1 VSDYLDPFSQ
11 SKKFGGKTVKERI
24 RFSSKA
30 TQISK
35 EGSEWKIEVTN
46 GTLYTCQKL
55 MMATG
60 LTSTPD
66 IPSLLC
72 HGKCKPLIIHSK
84 YLAKKSQFFPS
95 PQIKN
100 VVVLG
105 GSKSAFD
112 AVYMLSQA
120 GKSVSWIIRTMGH
133 GPANMVPP
141 DVPFL
146 RNSHEPQSMK
156 IIGKMSPSI
165 FEPVDGWVR
174 FFHQSTIGGW
184 INKGIWNTLDWMWQR
199 AGGYS
204 RNENLEKL
212 RPDRPAFW
220 TSDGIGVSNSPD
232 LWDMLSKAKI
242 YRNEIDRL
250 EEGRVILS
258 SGEMVECDA
267 IVACTGWNAC
277 YPMFSTTQAQAMGLP
292 LPLIDTCE
300 SDTAKWEALITQA
313 DEKVLQ
319 RFPRL
324 SETPSYPERKPT
336 ISSHCLYRGI
346 IPTTSTDHSIVF
358 LGQYG
363 TSQSLLIGEIQSLW
377 AVAYLMDQLPLPGR
391 NEMEEDVALVLA
403 WRRRRYLAH
412 GRTFLYD
419 QIPVSPPQLS
429 LARPQAW

>member
-1 VSDYLDPFSQ
+1 VSDYLDAFSQ
-11 SKKFGGKTVKERI
+11 SKKFGGKTLKERI

-95 PQIKN
+95 
-100 VVVLG
+100 
-105 GSKSAFD
+105 
-112 AVYMLSQA
+112 
-120 GKSVSWIIRTMGH
+120 
-133 GPANMVPP
+133 
-141 DVPFL
+141 
-146 RNSHEPQSMK
+146 PQSMK

-242 YRNEIDRL
+242 YRNEINRL

-267 IVACTGWNAC
+267 IVACTGWSAC

-292 LPLIDTCE
+292 LPL
-300 SDTAKWEALITQA
+300 
-313 DEKVLQ
+313 
-319 RFPRL
+319 
-324 SETPSYPERKPT
+324 
-336 ISSHCLYRGI
+336 
-346 IPTTSTDHSIVF
+346 
-358 LGQYG
+358 
-363 TSQSLLIGEIQSLW
+363 
-377 AVAYLMDQLPLPGR
+377 
-391 NEMEEDVALVLA
+391 
-403 WRRRRYLAH
+403 
-412 GRTFLYD
+412 
-419 QIPVSPPQLS
+419 
-429 LARPQAW
+429 